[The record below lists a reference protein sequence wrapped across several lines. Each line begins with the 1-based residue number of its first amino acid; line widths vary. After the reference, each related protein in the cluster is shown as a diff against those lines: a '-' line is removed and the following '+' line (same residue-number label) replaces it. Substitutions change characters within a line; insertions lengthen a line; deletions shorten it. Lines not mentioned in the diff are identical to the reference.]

1 MEIAN
6 NPVPVAAVL
15 YQKLVFLTM
24 TQLAET
30 NLTFRRPCIM
40 MYSYNKNQ

>member
-15 YQKLVFLTM
+15 YEKLIFLTM
-24 TQLAET
+24 TQLAEA
-30 NLTFRRPCIM
+30 NLTFKGLCIM
-40 MYSYNKNQ
+40 